1 MASEVKRNGTPTGKW
16 LSKPFKDPLTGAR
29 RTKQFSSE
37 ADAIA
42 YEAACEE
49 ALHQGLGYLPEAST
63 ITDERSLRHLS
74 KTTLRSHYGQLAG
87 GTRESMANHHRHL
100 MRILGPDFEAS
111 KFTKD
116 AVLNVLDQLQHLK
129 PATRNGLR
137 TAVNVMAK
145 EGAERGLCKPFRMR
159 HEPVNNTK
167 DFYLTPEDEDRLLK
181 VCNDKYRLLFRF
193 TILTGLRLAEVLS
206 VSADDIQ
213 QQQSNDGGSVGVLR
227 VVGKGSKLRRVP
239 LTPEARQILE
249 RQGSWSHLKRYTVQR
264 YIRRAAL
271 KVGLP
276 VTFHTLRHTT
286 ASRLAAAGANVMHIK
301 DLLGHT
307 SLTTTQ
313 NYMHLAPGWG
323 DEVVALIQ

>member
-1 MASEVKRNGTPTGKW
+1 MASAVKRNGTPTGKW

-29 RTKQFSSE
+29 RTKQFNSE

-42 YEAACEE
+42 YEEACED
-49 ALHQGLGYLPEAST
+49 ALKQGLGYLPEASSV
-63 ITDERSLRHLS
+63 TDERTLRHLS
-74 KTTLRSHYGQLAG
+74 KTTLRSYYGHLTT
-87 GTRESMANHHRHL
+87 GTRQAMENHHAHL
-100 MRILGPDFEAS
+100 LRILGPDFEAA

-116 AVLNVLDQLQHLK
+116 AVLHVLEQLEHLK

-159 HEPVNNTK
+159 HEPCDNTK
-167 DFYLTPEDEDRLLK
+167 DYYLTPEDEDRLLHY
-181 VCNDKYRLLFRF
+181 CNDQYRALFRF
-193 TILTGLRLAEVLS
+193 TILTGLRLAEALS
-206 VSADDIQ
+206 VTSDDIQ
-213 QQQSNDGGSVGVLR
+213 QGVLR
-227 VVGKGSKLRRVP
+227 VVGKRTKLRRVP
-239 LTPEARQILE
+239 LTPEAQQILE
-249 RQGSWSHLKRYTVQR
+249 SHGSFSDLKRRAVQM
-264 YIRRAAL
+264 YILRAAR
-271 KVGLP
+271 KAGLP
-276 VTFHTLRHTT
+276 VSFHTLRHTT

-323 DEVVALIQ
+323 DEVVGLIQ

>member
-1 MASEVKRNGTPTGKW
+1 MASQVKRNGTPTGKW
-16 LSKPFKDPLTGAR
+16 LSKPFKDPLTGTR
-29 RTKQFSSE
+29 RTKQFASE
-37 ADAIA
+37 AEAIA
-42 YEAACEE
+42 YEEACEE
-49 ALHQGLGYLPEAST
+49 ALRQGLGYLPEAST
-63 ITDERSLRHLS
+63 ITDERTLRHLS
-74 KTTLRSHYGQLAG
+74 QTTLRSHYGQLTG
-87 GTRESMANHHRHL
+87 GTRENMANHHRHL
-100 MRILGPDFEAS
+100 MRILGPDFAAA
-111 KFTKD
+111 KFDKD
-116 AVLNVLDQLQHLK
+116 AVLYVLDQLQHLA
-129 PATRNGLR
+129 PSTRNGLR

-159 HEPVNNTK
+159 HEPVDNTK
-167 DFYLTPEDEDRLLK
+167 DFYLTHEDEERLMK
-181 VCNDKYRLLFRF
+181 VCSDNYRALFRF
-193 TILTGLRLAEVLS
+193 AILTGVRLAEALS

-213 QQQSNDGGSVGVLR
+213 KTEGRPGGILR
-227 VVGKGSKLRRVP
+227 VVGKGTKLRRVP

-249 RQGSWSHLKRYTVQR
+249 SQGSWSHTNRYTVQR
-264 YIRRAAL
+264 YLYRKAL

-313 NYMHLAPGWG
+313 KYMHLAPGWG